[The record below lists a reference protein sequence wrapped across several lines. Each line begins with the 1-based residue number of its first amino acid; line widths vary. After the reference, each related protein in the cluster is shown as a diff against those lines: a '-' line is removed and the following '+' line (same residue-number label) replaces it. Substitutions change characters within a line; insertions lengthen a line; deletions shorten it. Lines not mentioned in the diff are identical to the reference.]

1 MWLPGAGVGGEDLT
15 AKHAKEKL
23 TTESTKGT
31 KPLRHFQIET
41 IFNTMSLQ
49 LNIPKRHGYSR
60 PFSDLCALCV
70 KISYA
75 FCFLTAACLLSG
87 RAFAADAQDEW
98 RKTIEAAK
106 KEGKV
111 VAGGPPTAVLRRQYK
126 ETFESRFGIELEL
139 VSAPGPQNA
148 GKAMAEFKAGVRY
161 FDVLH
166 GGSGTLEPLK
176 NENMLVPFMDYLILP
191 EVKDPRQWWGGHMW
205 EDNVKTNRFIYSFSA
220 DFSIPPFYNTDLIKP
235 DEITSYDDLL
245 QPKWKGKIGFFE
257 PRVPSAGQGLWG
269 FLMKNKGKEF
279 LQKLAQQELVIHRDG
294 QQLAMGLAKGTLA
307 VALGLSQRFVDPY
320 IKSGLPI
327 KVLLTL
333 KEGLSGSNGFGTV
346 AIMRNAPHSNA
357 AKVYINWLLGK
368 EGQDL
373 YGRALTQGSRRLDVD
388 TKWLAQFNTPAAKDV
403 TTPEEFEKVRFYGED
418 VITEWRVPGGE
429 FARKILK

>member
-1 MWLPGAGVGGEDLT
+1 LIRENVMKHPRLLRRST
-15 AKHAKEKL
+15 A
-23 TTESTKGT
+23 
-31 KPLRHFQIET
+31 F
-41 IFNTMSLQ
+41 SL
-49 LNIPKRHGYSR
+49 LAVTAWC
-60 PFSDLCALCV
+60 FSA
-70 KISYA
+70 
-75 FCFLTAACLLSG
+75 
-87 RAFAADAQDEW
+87 RAFAADARDEW
-98 RKTIEAAK
+98 QSTIEAAK

-111 VAGGPPTAVLRRQYK
+111 VAGGPPTAVLRKQYK

-176 NENMLVPFMDYLILP
+176 NENMLLPFMDYLILG

-205 EDNVKTNRFIYSFSA
+205 EDNVKTNRYIYSFSA

-235 DEITSYDDLL
+235 GEITSYDDLL

-279 LQKLAQQELVIHRDG
+279 LQKLANQELFIHRDG

-307 VALGLSQRFVDPY
+307 IALGLSQRFVDPY

-327 KVLLTL
+327 KVLTTL
-333 KEGLSGSNGFGTV
+333 KEGLNGSNGFGTV
-346 AIMRNAPHSNA
+346 AIMRNAPHPNA
-357 AKVYINWLLGK
+357 TKIYINWLLSK

-418 VITEWRVPGGE
+418 IINGWRVPGGE
-429 FARKILK
+429 FARQILR